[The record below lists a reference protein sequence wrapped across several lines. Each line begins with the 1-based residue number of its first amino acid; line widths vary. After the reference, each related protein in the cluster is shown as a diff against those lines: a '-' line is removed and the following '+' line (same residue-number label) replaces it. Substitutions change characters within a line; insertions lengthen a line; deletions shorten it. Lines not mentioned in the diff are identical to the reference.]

1 MNRMITAAFL
11 LAAAAPVH
19 SAVGMEEQEGSDRA
33 PPSRAKIT
41 EVYSHP
47 LPGVPGRSLKGV
59 LVDYGPGGSS
69 PSHRHAKSALI
80 YATVLEGTILCRLN
94 DGPVRAYRA
103 GENWTEQPGDHHQVS
118 ANASKTRPAR
128 LLAVFVVDD
137 ADRQLTI
144 RDSE

>member
-1 MNRMITAAFL
+1 MNRMIAAAFL
-11 LAAAAPVH
+11 MVAAVPTQA
-19 SAVGMEEQEGSDRA
+19 AVGMEEQGGSDR
-33 PPSRAKIT
+33 PPTSRARIT

-47 LPGVPGRSLKGV
+47 LPGVPGKSLKGV
-59 LVDYGPGGSS
+59 LVEYAPGGSS

-80 YATVLEGTILCRLN
+80 YATVLEGIVLCRLN
-94 DGPVRAYRA
+94 DGPVRTYRA

-118 ANASKTRPAR
+118 ANASKTKPAR

-144 RDSE
+144 PDGE